1 MLQLFVS
8 HVRVHRGSHTRCPL
22 AELLGQGVWSGVCP
36 QRSLEDEINSTTAE
50 DLPIFAVSYLVIFLY
65 ISLALGSY
73 SSWRRVPVRSERG
86 AVRVSWPTIRVPR
99 TFPTY
104 FLEHFKT
111 AKWTY
116 PGWLFQEVMLLE
128 VFCFERPCEFSLCS

>member
-1 MLQLFVS
+1 MLQLFLQPCQSS
-8 HVRVHRGSHTRCPL
+8 HRLTYTCPL
-22 AELLGQGVWSGVCP
+22 AELLGQWVWSGVCP

-86 AVRVSWPTIRVPR
+86 AMRVSWPTIRVPR
-99 TFPTY
+99 TSPTY

-116 PGWLFQEVMLLE
+116 PGWLLQGVMLLE
-128 VFCFERPCEFSLCS
+128 VFYFERPCEFSLCS